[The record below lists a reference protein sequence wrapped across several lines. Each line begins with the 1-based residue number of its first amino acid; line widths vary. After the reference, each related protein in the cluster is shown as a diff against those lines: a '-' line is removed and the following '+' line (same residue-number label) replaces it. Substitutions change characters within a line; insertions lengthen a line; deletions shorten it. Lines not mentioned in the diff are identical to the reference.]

1 MRKLAATGFGILLT
15 LTTCGLTFA
24 AEGGTPMTVTGHLRD
39 SFCYTVMGAQ
49 GSSHQK
55 CAIGCAKAGIP
66 VLMVENG
73 TDKSYILIP
82 PKNDEPL
89 PKDVIDK
96 MEDEV
101 TITGKA
107 YEKDGTHFLQVESVK

>member
-1 MRKLAATGFGILLT
+1 MRTPAATGLGIALALA
-15 LTTCGLTFA
+15 TCGWSFA
-24 AEGGTPMTVTGHLRD
+24 DGGTTKSVTGHLRD

-49 GSSHQK
+49 GPSHQK

-89 PKDVIDK
+89 PADVIDK

-101 TITGKA
+101 TITGNVF
-107 YEKDGTHFLQVESVK
+107 EKGGNNFLQVESVK